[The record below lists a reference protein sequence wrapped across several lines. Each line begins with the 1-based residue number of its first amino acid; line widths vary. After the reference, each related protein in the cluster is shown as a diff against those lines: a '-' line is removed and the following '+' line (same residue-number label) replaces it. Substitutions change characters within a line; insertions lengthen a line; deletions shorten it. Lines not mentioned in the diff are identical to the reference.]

1 MCKKSTVKNRKTERD
16 ARKEEQMNIKEL
28 LGESYKDGMTVE
40 ELLALAVE
48 APNTDE
54 LGKLKNALSKANGE
68 AAEYRKALK
77 EKMSETEKAD
87 AERAERQK
95 QIEEELA
102 NLRRDKAISESMTQF
117 LAVGYDEELARKS
130 AEAVA
135 DNNFAAIFD
144 GMKAFV
150 ASHDKAMEAKL
161 LSGTPKPNGGGAAK
175 PKTVEEIMKIA
186 DATERQNAIAEN
198 IELFEK

>member
-1 MCKKSTVKNRKTERD
+1 
-16 ARKEEQMNIKEL
+16 MNIKEL

-102 NLRRDKAISESMTQF
+102 NLRRDKAISESMAQF

-161 LSGTPKPNGGGAAK
+161 LSVTPKPNGGGAAK